1 MFNLNT
7 AVASLRVFF
16 VFKNVLLNSV
26 LLPVVGGGRCML
38 DKASLCPQLAGAKRG
53 FEILRD
59 QSYKRIMKYCFI
71 HLQCLQGKEI

>member
-16 VFKNVLLNSV
+16 VFKNVLLNSTEKNANEAS
-26 LLPVVGGGRCML
+26 LPSLPVVGGGRCML

-59 QSYKRIMKYCFI
+59 HPFKRIM
-71 HLQCLQGKEI
+71 